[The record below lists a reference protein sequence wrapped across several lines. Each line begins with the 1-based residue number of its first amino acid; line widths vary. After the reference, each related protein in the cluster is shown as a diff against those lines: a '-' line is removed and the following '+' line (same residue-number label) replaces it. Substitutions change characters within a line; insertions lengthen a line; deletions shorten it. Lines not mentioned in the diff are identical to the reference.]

1 MCSLKLSS
9 LLHSTLPLQTLQLRF
24 LIRNCVMKNVI
35 PEQAE
40 TYNKVAAFPSWQH
53 NPESE
58 QNGIGDCIECSR
70 MFIYLLALHLPLSLS
85 HFVCEAG
92 LGRGVSEISM
102 RFDGKTPSRRAMTA
116 EQSRAEDNED
126 RRCRVII
133 KIAPLNYSECAEC
146 RVLSSANKMSSI
158 FEGYFLLYLSLPL
171 ANASSRCPC
180 QRSMGLLNHRTH
192 FGRASVGLD
201 TPWWKCAEYC
211 YVTYYVI
218 YNKLI

>member
-1 MCSLKLSS
+1 MASGIALSAAECLFICLLCISL
-9 LLHSTLPLQTLQLRF
+9 F
-24 LIRNCVMKNVI
+24 
-35 PEQAE
+35 
-40 TYNKVAAFPSWQH
+40 
-53 NPESE
+53 
-58 QNGIGDCIECSR
+58 
-70 MFIYLLALHLPLSLS
+70 LSLS
-85 HFVCEAG
+85 HSVCEAG

-126 RRCRVII
+126 RCRVII

-180 QRSMGLLNHRTH
+180 QRSMGLLNQRTH

-201 TPWWKCAEYC
+201 TP
-211 YVTYYVI
+211 
-218 YNKLI
+218 

>member
-1 MCSLKLSS
+1 
-9 LLHSTLPLQTLQLRF
+9 
-24 LIRNCVMKNVI
+24 
-35 PEQAE
+35 
-40 TYNKVAAFPSWQH
+40 
-53 NPESE
+53 
-58 QNGIGDCIECSR
+58 
-70 MFIYLLALHLPLSLS
+70 MFIYLLALHLPHSLS
-85 HFVCEAG
+85 QSVCEAG

-126 RRCRVII
+126 RRRRRRCRVII

-180 QRSMGLLNHRTH
+180 QRSMGLLNQRTH

-201 TPWWKCAEYC
+201 TP
-211 YVTYYVI
+211 
-218 YNKLI
+218 